1 MPRGASGPG
10 APAILRWADL
20 LGDESES
27 AGKHHTRHADAEN
40 NFIRAFGRVT
50 QAANADLQNAK
61 E

>member
-10 APAILRWADL
+10 GASNSQVADL